1 MTTTQTWIK
10 HVKHEIIWHE
20 IKKRNHQEM
29 VISKKKKRIKQK
41 IHVKI
46 IDKKQNHET
55 IWKT

>member
-20 IKKRNHQEM
+20 IKKETIRKW
-29 VISKKKKRIKQK
+29 SFLKKKKRIKQK